1 MCLHFLVTNSYVISN
16 DTVTIIFILNV
27 NTSHAY
33 FCTPKL
39 PWAKARIKCK
49 ETGMD
54 LVSLETE
61 EENSCVISRLKTAG
75 LHFAGI
81 IFFEPLICNGAGR
94 ISNKVWHSLN
104 MLGSPQFTY
113 WGSGAELTY
122 QTGWAAKN
130 PAQFPN
136 EACAC
141 FE

>member
-1 MCLHFLVTNSYVISN
+1 M
-16 DTVTIIFILNV
+16 
-27 NTSHAY
+27 
-33 FCTPKL
+33 
-39 PWAKARIKCK
+39 
-49 ETGMD
+49 GME

-61 EENSCVISRLKTAG
+61 EENNCVISRLKTAG
-75 LHFAGI
+75 FNFSGI
-81 IFFEPLICNGAGR
+81 FSLFLTQIWNDAGR

-104 MLGSPQFTY
+104 MLGSSEFTH
-113 WGSGAELTY
+113 WASGAELTY